1 MKIKEINLFKHPF
14 FSDIEFDFTDE
25 EGNIVDT
32 VIIVGENGCG
42 KTQLLNI
49 IYEFS
54 QLSTGGQVSSE
65 RRRFVVVLNNEEMEK
80 ILTHEN
86 LKKNLV
92 RPTGEFVI
100 EQDYAVRP
108 GYWNRIKVMYY
119 SCNENGAKETK
130 TIESSLLF
138 TNEDIKAL
146 FKSLYSTVEINYN
159 PKEASAITSKELD
172 QVVEKSV
179 KSGTDLASDIQQLFI
194 DIQNNDANEL
204 QTWVNENDGKVPP
217 HEVKNRR
224 ISRFKRA
231 FSGIFDNLN
240 YYKIKTENNRK
251 KVIFKK
257 ENEEVD
263 ISALSSGEKQI
274 VFRGAFLLKDQQ
286 SVKGSVVLIDEPEIS
301 LHPVWQQKILQYY
314 RNLFTDSKGKQ
325 TSQMFIATHSPFIIH
340 NPNRYNDKVL
350 ILNKKDTITKA
361 EYSGKYMVI
370 KEPEIIEKAFNI
382 NIFNR
387 MLKQGITVF
396 VEGETDEKYFNTYI
410 ERFLRPSVDIR
421 FQWIGAYN
429 NKGNAFNTG
438 DSGLNNLAAFL
449 KAHYKMI
456 SEKVVLLYD
465 SDTNKQEETFGNI
478 SIMRMPINSENTL
491 YEIGVENLLELPND
505 FPQEEFYKETRK
517 KDKYGA
523 ISVIRDLDKTK
534 LCEYICTN
542 DTQRY
547 LIKLET
553 VISKI
558 ISNKNGE

>member
-1 MKIKEINLFKHPF
+1 MKIKEIDLIKHPF
-14 FSDIEFDFTDE
+14 FGDIEFDFTDE

-54 QLSTGGQVSSE
+54 KLSTGGEVSSE
-65 RRRFVVVLNNEEMEK
+65 RRRFVVVLNKEEMEK
-80 ILTHEN
+80 VLTHEN

-100 EQDYAVRP
+100 EQDYTVRP

-119 SCNENGAKETK
+119 SCNENEAKEIK
-130 TIESSLLF
+130 TVDSSLLF
-138 TNEDIKAL
+138 FNEDIKAL

-172 QVVEKSV
+172 QVVEESV

-263 ISALSSGEKQI
+263 IAALSSGEKQI

-340 NPNRYNDKVL
+340 NPNRYNDKVV
-350 ILNKKDTITKA
+350 ILSKKDTITKA

-410 ERFLRPSVDIR
+410 ERFLRTSVDIR

-429 NKGNAFNTG
+429 NKGNVFNTG

-478 SIMRMPINSENTL
+478 SIMRMPLNSENTL
-491 YEIGVENLLELPND
+491 YKIGVENLLELPND

-517 KDKYGA
+517 EDKYGA
-523 ISVIRDLDKTK
+523 ISVLRDLDKTK
-534 LCEYICTN
+534 LCEYICTS

-553 VISKI
+553 VICKI

>member
-1 MKIKEINLFKHPF
+1 MKIKEIDLIKHPF
-14 FSDIEFDFTDE
+14 FGDIEFDFTDE

-54 QLSTGGQVSSE
+54 KLSTGGEVSSE
-65 RRRFVVVLNNEEMEK
+65 RRRFAVVLNKEEMEK
-80 ILTHEN
+80 VLTHEN

-100 EQDYAVRP
+100 EQDYTVRP

-119 SCNENGAKETK
+119 SCNENEAKEIK
-130 TIESSLLF
+130 TVDSSLLF
-138 TNEDIKAL
+138 SNEDIKAL

-172 QVVEKSV
+172 QVVEESV

-263 ISALSSGEKQI
+263 IAALSSGEKQI

-301 LHPVWQQKILQYY
+301 LHPIWQQKILQYY

-340 NPNRYNDKVL
+340 NPNRYNDKVV
-350 ILNKKDTITKA
+350 ILSKKDTITKA

-421 FQWIGAYN
+421 FHWIGAYN
-429 NKGNAFNTG
+429 NKGNVFNTG

-478 SIMRMPINSENTL
+478 SIMRMPLNSENTL
-491 YEIGVENLLELPND
+491 YKIGVENLLELPND

-517 KDKYGA
+517 EDKYGA
-523 ISVIRDLDKTK
+523 ISVLRDLDKTK

-553 VISKI
+553 VICKI

>member
-1 MKIKEINLFKHPF
+1 MKIKEIDLIKHPF
-14 FSDIEFDFTDE
+14 FGDIEFDFTDE

-54 QLSTGGQVSSE
+54 KLSTGGEVSSE

-86 LKKNLV
+86 IKKNLV

-100 EQDYAVRP
+100 EQDYTVRP

-119 SCNENGAKETK
+119 SCNENEAKEIK

-138 TNEDIKAL
+138 SDEDIKAL

-159 PKEASAITSKELD
+159 PKEASVITSKELD
-172 QVVEKSV
+172 QVMEKSV

-217 HEVKNRR
+217 HEVKDRR

-263 ISALSSGEKQI
+263 IAALSSGEKQI

-340 NPNRYNDKVL
+340 NPNRYNDKVV
-350 ILNKKDTITKA
+350 ILSKKHTITKA

-410 ERFLRPSVDIR
+410 ERFLRPSADIR

-523 ISVIRDLDKTK
+523 ISVLRDLDKTK